1 MSIGTR
7 IKTGEKIIR
16 IGDVQLTIKRKSR
29 EPDAA
34 QPRNPA
40 DADVIEL
47 DAVRTARWAAGAD
60 VSAEI
65 ERDLCLIANAG
76 AEAVYLDSRM
86 FLPENTFIGSS
97 FGKV

>member
-1 MSIGTR
+1 MTVVV
-7 IKTGEKIIR
+7 
-16 IGDVQLTIKRKSR
+16 D
-29 EPDAA
+29 
-34 QPRNPA
+34 QPVGA
-40 DADVIEL
+40 LSFV
-47 DAVRTARWAAGAD
+47 TGAD